1 MVENPLSNARDAGY
15 IGSFPGLGGSCG
27 GGNGNPIQY
36 SCMKNPVDRG
46 AWWIIVHGDPKN
58 RTQLSD

>member
-1 MVENPLSNARDAGY
+1 MVENPLVSAGDAGDM
-15 IGSFPGLGGSCG
+15 GSFPGLGGSCG
-27 GGNGNPIQY
+27 EGNSNPIQY